1 MVIEGY
7 SDRKAKMAISTR
19 EELDN
24 LGKRI
29 LSAAKTELY
38 LSMHFL
44 GPALGI
50 LSDVMDLSTLTCGT
64 DAECVRFNPS
74 YLLGAWT
81 DDERQVNRLYMHMLL
96 HCIFRHPMEAC
107 FYEDAD
113 LWNLSCDIA
122 AESVLDSMH
131 STAFDRV
138 PSDFRQE
145 MYDRLEAEVKVLTAE
160 KIYRYLSEHASWTAQ
175 KDGEEP
181 DIPTSQN
188 EESYGLPETHKDN
201 QAPSAAGLC
210 DESPSRPLI
219 PEVEMLLG
227 RRNWERAGE
236 GYHWLG
242 GWNLYAMADEFRMD
256 DHGFWERLEDRKKD
270 PPPQKDPPPG
280 MPDPQKDR
288 DGDDGQK
295 DGNLRGR
302 DKDGQWRKTSEE
314 IKAQLHNMSKEASQ
328 EFGTLQRILQMDGK
342 RRTDYRE
349 YLRRF
354 AVFRE
359 EIRID
364 PDSFDYGF
372 YNYGMEVY
380 GNMPLIEENEF
391 REALRVD
398 ELVIVIDTSASCQ
411 PALVQKFLNETAS
424 ILLSRETFFRK
435 IDIHVIACDD
445 QVQDDTRI
453 RSTEEMRRYADG
465 FTLKGGYGTDFRP
478 AFAYVEELRRKRILT
493 HLKGLLYFTDG
504 FGTYPAKA
512 TDYDTAFVFWQE
524 EEMND
529 RDVPSWAMKLYI
541 TENTVQEGTGS
552 GRA

>member
-1 MVIEGY
+1 
-7 SDRKAKMAISTR
+7 MALSTR

-50 LSDVMDLSTLTCGT
+50 LSDVMDLSTMTCGT

-107 FYEDAD
+107 FHEDAD
-113 LWNLSCDIA
+113 LWNLSCDVA
-122 AESVLDSMH
+122 AESVLDSMR

-160 KIYRYLSEHASWTAQ
+160 KIYRFLSEHASWTAQ
-175 KDGEEP
+175 KDEEAPDLPGTQKSGETS
-181 DIPTSQN
+181 DISDIQT
-188 EESYGLPETHKDN
+188 EETLVH
-201 QAPSAAGLC
+201 APV
-210 DESPSRPLI
+210 

-270 PPPQKDPPPG
+270 PPQQKDPPPG
-280 MPDPQKDR
+280 MPDPKKDR
-288 DGDDGQK
+288 DGDDGQT
-295 DGNLRGR
+295 DGNLRSR
-302 DKDGQWRKTSEE
+302 DPDGQWRKTSEE

-364 PDSFDYGF
+364 PDSFD
-372 YNYGMEVY
+372 
-380 GNMPLIEENEF
+380 
-391 REALRVD
+391 
-398 ELVIVIDTSASCQ
+398 
-411 PALVQKFLNETAS
+411 
-424 ILLSRETFFRK
+424 
-435 IDIHVIACDD
+435 
-445 QVQDDTRI
+445 
-453 RSTEEMRRYADG
+453 
-465 FTLKGGYGTDFRP
+465 
-478 AFAYVEELRRKRILT
+478 
-493 HLKGLLYFTDG
+493 
-504 FGTYPAKA
+504 
-512 TDYDTAFVFWQE
+512 
-524 EEMND
+524 
-529 RDVPSWAMKLYI
+529 
-541 TENTVQEGTGS
+541 
-552 GRA
+552 